1 MKPIDV
7 IRDVKLKA
15 NGQWQNILS
24 NLGAE
29 VPLNTHTACPHCGGK
44 DRFRF
49 DDKDGNG
56 TFICSQCGSGD
67 GLDLVQRVLGGSVT
81 EAAYEVAGMIG
92 IDTRSDNPPAYL
104 SHEVKAQQDA
114 LKAQQAQN
122 QANEQI
128 EKHKRFTARYSR
140 TIAKAKQGE
149 SEYLKAKGFESTT
162 VTLLTDGSLIIP
174 LMDADGT
181 ITAAQ
186 TIKPNGEKRLLLDS
200 AKNGSYYPINE
211 PVNVSTV
218 IIAEGLATAMTCQ
231 LIQPEAYTVAAI
243 DAGNLIHVAKVMRT
257 KYPESQIII
266 AGDNDSKNEIN
277 TGKVKAEAAARE
289 VSGYVSIPPCQG
301 DWNDYLQSRE
311 REATA
316 SAFSEGIYQP
326 QGDEAMSEI
335 TLNVTAKESVTETA
349 KLIDPMKIRIE
360 SRDDGV
366 FLVTPKADKETGEII
381 NHEQWLSN
389 AIKRITKGVN
399 DLNQEYLIVEWGN
412 NNVQAVPM
420 GDIGE
425 REGWKTLKNA
435 GLIVT
440 TKSGLRQSLSDWLLR
455 QKFKENWSI
464 TNKSGW
470 HKGAYIMPD
479 GSIIG
484 TPEQP
489 IFFNGQSAAA
499 TAYQTSG
506 TVESWRND
514 VARLANG
521 NSFMMFAI
529 GAALAAPMTS
539 ITGADSFG
547 IHIYAQSTAGKSTT
561 ADMAVS
567 LYGDPDLQRLTWYGT
582 EYGMTNEAVAHNDGL
597 LYLDEVGQ
605 GADPKHVYK
614 SAYTLFNGKGKIQGA
629 KDGGNRQVQS
639 WRTVAISTG
648 EKDIETFL
656 LSSGVK
662 VNAGQLVRLLN
673 IPIERATELHE
684 CETGKAHADL
694 IKVNCRSSYGA
705 AGRYWIEYLSNHKDE
720 AQDAYRA
727 AQQRWNKLIPS
738 SYGEQ
743 VHRASDRFAT
753 IEAALM
759 MGRVITG
766 WSEQDCKDAVQTAF
780 NVWVAEFGTGNK
792 EIEQIKEQTIAFLST
807 YGMSRFAPLP
817 YDEQSLPIRELAGY
831 RVKSSTHDEAPILFY
846 TLPTVFK
853 NEIAK
858 TFNTDIF
865 SDALHKLGILKK
877 PANEKGYQSRTPRLK
892 HLGNIQQRAYILMLV
907 PDEEEE

>member
-7 IRDVKLKA
+7 IREVKLKA
-15 NGQWQNILS
+15 NGQWQAILS
-24 NLGAE
+24 HLGAE
-29 VPLNTHTACPHCGGK
+29 VPLNTHTACPACGGK

-49 DDKDGNG
+49 DNKDDNG
-56 TFICSQCGSGD
+56 TFICNQCGSGD
-67 GLDLVQRVLGGSVT
+67 GLDLVQKILGGSVT
-81 EAAYEVAGMIG
+81 EAAYEVANIIG
-92 IDTRSDNPPAYL
+92 IDTRSACPPAYRC
-104 SHEVKAQQDA
+104 SEIKAQQDE
-114 LKAQQAQN
+114 LKAQQAEK
-122 QANEQI
+122 QANEKR
-128 EKHKRFTARYSR
+128 EKHKRFIERYNR
-140 TIAKAKQGE
+140 TIANVHRGG
-149 SEYLKAKGFESTT
+149 SDYLKVKGLHGFEMD
-162 VTLLTDGSLIIP
+162 LLQDGSLIIP
-174 LMDADGT
+174 LLDAGGV
-181 ITAAQ
+181 ITGAQ
-186 TIKPNGEKRLLLDS
+186 TIKPNGDKRLLSDS
-200 AKNGSYYPINE
+200 AKSGSYYPIND

-218 IIAEGLATAMTCQ
+218 IITEGLATALTCH
-231 LIQPEAYTVAAI
+231 LIQPEAHTVAAI
-243 DAGNLIHVAKVMRT
+243 DAGNLIHVAKVMQV
-257 KYPESQIII
+257 KYPESKIII
-266 AGDNDSKNEIN
+266 AGDNDIKPDQDN
-277 TGKVKAEAAARE
+277 TGKLAAEKAAKAVNGVAVLPPTDDKADWDDYRLSHGIEAARQAFNEILEQQGGKVMIETRVSNE
-289 VSGYVSIPPCQG
+289 VVKP
-301 DWNDYLQSRE
+301 
-311 REATA
+311 
-316 SAFSEGIYQP
+316 
-326 QGDEAMSEI
+326 
-335 TLNVTAKESVTETA
+335 
-349 KLIDPMKIRIE
+349 DPMKPRIE
-360 SRDDGV
+360 SRKEGV

-399 DLNQEYLIVEWGN
+399 DLNQEYLIIEWGN
-412 NNVQAVPM
+412 NNVQAIPT

-425 REGWKTLKNA
+425 REGWRTLKNA
-435 GLIVT
+435 GLFVT
-440 TKSGLRQSLSDWLLR
+440 TKSGLRQSFSDWLLR
-455 QKFKENWSI
+455 QPFKEDWSI

-499 TAYQTSG
+499 TAYKASG

-521 NSFMMFAI
+521 NSFMMFTI
-529 GAALAAPMTS
+529 GAALSAPMTS
-539 ITGADSFG
+539 LTGSDSFG

-629 KDGGNRQVQS
+629 KEGGNRQVQS

-694 IKVNCRSSYGA
+694 IKINCRSSYGA

-720 AQDAYRA
+720 AKEAYRT
-727 AQQRWNKLIPS
+727 AQQRWSKLIPS

-753 IEAALM
+753 IEAALI

-766 WSEQDCKDAVQTAF
+766 WNEQDCKDAVQAAF
-780 NVWVAEFGTGNK
+780 NAWIAEFGTGNK
-792 EIEQIKEQTIAFLST
+792 EIEQIKDQTIAFLST

-831 RVKSSTHDEAPILFY
+831 RVKSNTQDEAPILFY

-858 TFNTDIF
+858 TFNTDTF
-865 SDALHKLGILKK
+865 ADALHKLGILKK
-877 PANEKGYQSRTPRLK
+877 PSNGKGYQGRTPRLK